1 MVATG
6 GEVFSVRLGILGP
19 VLVFD
24 DAGGQIQ
31 LAVRQRTLLAA
42 LLVHV
47 NHTVPVQQL
56 AELVWDGAPPDNAER
71 TIRSYVVRLRRD
83 LGPVMA
89 ARVVTR
95 SPGYLICLEPAEL
108 DVLEFEA
115 LCRQT
120 SAALGAGAWNQASA
134 AAAGASG
141 LWRDAP
147 LLDVPSQLLREQ
159 YLPRLD
165 QLRLQAAEDGGEARL
180 RLGGD
185 DGLVPELQELAGA
198 YPLREKFHVQLMT
211 ALARSGRRAE
221 ALAAYQHARKVLV
234 GELGIE
240 PGPELRAVHEFVL
253 AGESRLAPGQLGQPG
268 DGGPRVEGAGAQAS
282 AAAVAPRHLPSAPGH
297 FTGRQDELLALA
309 TLANRPA
316 QADAVGTVVISAI
329 DGMAG
334 IGKTALAIHAAHRL
348 ADRFPDG
355 QLFLDLHGY
364 TKGHPPRTTDQALD
378 FLLRA
383 LGLPPERIPIDGEL
397 AAALYRQRLAG
408 TRTLIVLDN
417 AATEAQVRP
426 LLPGTDSCLVLITSR
441 IRLKGLDDAQ
451 IISLDLLA
459 ASDAVALLSAVAGPD
474 RIPPDDP
481 LAAEIAE
488 LCGYLPLALR
498 IAASLLRHRP
508 AWGLEQLARQLRDK
522 SRRVSAL
529 SDGER
534 GLPAVFDLSY
544 LSLGEQHRRLWRR
557 LGLIPGPDLDAYA
570 AAALAKLAPARAA
583 ELLEDLVDHNL
594 LSAYAPGRYRLHDLL
609 RAHART
615 LAAADPAPESEA
627 AVGRL
632 LHSYA
637 HTARS
642 ASVPIARY
650 PRSQPGDPAPAHAP
664 ALPDPDAAR
673 TWLRAEHANLD
684 ASFNL
689 AHTEGL
695 DGHAI
700 ALAAG
705 LAEILLTDGPWT
717 RAMEIH
723 QVATKTAERSGNPV
737 AYATALNDFG
747 RVRYLTGDYPGADD
761 VLNRA
766 LEIYRALGDRH
777 GEANALTDLGYLRHL
792 NGDYPGAVDVLNQ
805 ALEIYRTC
813 GDRHGEAN
821 ALTELGHVRH
831 LSGNYPGAGDAHTRA
846 LELYRTL
853 GRRDG
858 EANALTNLGLVL
870 YLTADYPGAAGALA
884 QALELF
890 RALGHR
896 HGEANALTYLGRVWQ
911 HDGDFS
917 RADDAHTGAL
927 ERYRALGHRLG
938 EADAL
943 RAIGDMRCLA
953 GDYPGAEDAQTRA
966 LELYRAL
973 GHRLGEASS
982 LTNLGLVRYQTG
994 DLPGAGNALARGL
1007 ELYRA
1012 VGHRG
1017 NEAWALNH
1025 YAATLAAAGQRTRA
1039 LALYQQALAMNREL
1053 SKPDDEGISLE
1064 GIGEHHL
1071 ATGDPTQGIAH
1082 LHQALEIY
1090 RRLGMATDIRRV
1102 HGRLDGLTAQ

>member
-1 MVATG
+1 
-6 GEVFSVRLGILGP
+6 VRLGILGP
-19 VLVFD
+19 VHVLD
-24 DAGGQIQ
+24 DAGGEIR

-47 NHTVPVQQL
+47 NHTVPVPRL
-56 AELVWDGAPPDNAER
+56 TELVWDGAATKNAER
-71 TIRSYVVRLRRD
+71 TVRSYVVRLRHD
-83 LGPVMA
+83 LGPVVA
-89 ARVVTR
+89 ARVLTR
-95 SPGYLICLEPAEL
+95 GPGYLIRLEPAEL
-108 DVLEFEA
+108 DALEFEA
-115 LCRQT
+115 LCRQAG
-120 SAALGAGAWNQASA
+120 AALGAGAWKQASA
-134 AAAGASG
+134 AAAQASA

-159 YLPRLD
+159 CLPRLE
-165 QLRLQAAEDGGEARL
+165 QLRLQAAEDGAEARL
-180 RLGGD
+180 RLGEHD
-185 DGLVPELQELAGA
+185 SLVPELRELAGA
-198 YPLREKFHVQLMT
+198 CPLREKFHIQLMT
-211 ALARSGRRAE
+211 ALARAGRRAE

-234 GELGIE
+234 AELGIE
-240 PGPELRAVHEFVL
+240 PGPELRAVHECVL
-253 AGESRLAPGQLGQPG
+253 AGGSELAPGRPG
-268 DGGPRVEGAGAQAS
+268 DGLPRVEGTGAQTS
-282 AAAVAPRHLPSAPGH
+282 AAAVVPRHLPSAPGH

-309 TLANRPA
+309 ALPNRPA
-316 QADAVGTVVISAI
+316 QADTVGTVVISAI

-348 ADRFPDG
+348 AERFPGG
-355 QLFLDLHGY
+355 QLFVDLHGY
-364 TKGHPPRTTDQALD
+364 TRGHLPRTADQALD

-383 LGLPPERIPIDGEL
+383 LGVPPERIPIDGEL
-397 AAALYRQRLAG
+397 AAALYRQRLAE

-426 LLPGTDSCLVLITSR
+426 LLPGTGSCLVLITSR
-441 IRLKGLDDAQ
+441 LRLKGLDDAQ

-459 ASDAVALLSAVAGPD
+459 ASDAVALLRAVAGPD

-481 LAAEIAE
+481 LAGEIAG

-508 AWGLEQLARQLRDK
+508 AWGLEQLAGQLRDQR
-522 SRRVSAL
+522 RRVSAL

-544 LSLGEQHRRLWRR
+544 LSLDEQHRRLWRR

-570 AAALAKLAPARAA
+570 AAALAEVAPARAA
-583 ELLEDLVDHNL
+583 GLLEDLVDHNL

-627 AVGRL
+627 AMSRL
-632 LHSYA
+632 LRYYA

-642 ASVPIARY
+642 ASIPIARY
-650 PRSQPGDPAPAHAP
+650 PRSQPGDPAPAHTP

-673 TWLRAEHANLD
+673 AWLRAEHPNLE
-684 ASFNL
+684 ASFTH

-695 DGHAI
+695 DGHVI

-723 QVATKTAERSGNPV
+723 QVATKTAERSGHPI
-737 AYATALNDFG
+737 AHATALNDFG
-747 RVRYLTGDYPGADD
+747 RMRYLTGDYPGADD

-766 LEIYRALGDRH
+766 LELYRALGHRH
-777 GEANALTDLGYLRHL
+777 GEANVLTDLGYVRHL
-792 NGDYPGAVDVLNQ
+792 TGDYPGAEDVLNR
-805 ALEIYRTC
+805 ALELC
-813 GDRHGEAN
+813 HALGDHHGEAN

-831 LSGNYPGAGDAHTRA
+831 LTGDYPGADDAHTRA
-846 LELYRTL
+846 LELYRAL
-853 GRRDG
+853 GHRDG
-858 EANALTNLGLVL
+858 EANALTNLGLVR
-870 YLTADYPGAAGALA
+870 YLTADYPGAGGALA
-884 QALELF
+884 RALELF

-911 HDGDFS
+911 HDGDLS
-917 RADDAHTGAL
+917 RAGDAH
-927 ERYRALGHRLG
+927 
-938 EADAL
+938 
-943 RAIGDMRCLA
+943 M
-953 GDYPGAEDAQTRA
+953 RA

-973 GHRLGEASS
+973 GHRLGEANA

-994 DLPGAGNALARGL
+994 DLPEAGNALARGL

-1012 VGHRG
+1012 LGHRG

-1053 SKPDDEGISLE
+1053 NKPDDEALSLE

-1071 ATGDPTQGIAH
+1071 ATGDPAQGTAH

-1090 RRLGMATDIRRV
+1090 RRLGMAPDIRRLQ
-1102 HGRLDGLTAQ
+1102 HRLDGLTAR